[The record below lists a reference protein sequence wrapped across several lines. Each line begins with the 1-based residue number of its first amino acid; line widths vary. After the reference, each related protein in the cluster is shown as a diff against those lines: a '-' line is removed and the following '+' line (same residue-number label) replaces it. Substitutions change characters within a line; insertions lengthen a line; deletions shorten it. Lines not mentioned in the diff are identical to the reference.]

1 MRLTIPTRLRATCA
15 HKPEWGV
22 WLESLPG
29 IVSSLAERWELTLHE
44 PVDGANVSCSW
55 VARATRADGSTA
67 VFKIGLPAME
77 SRDELAGLRFWAGD
91 GAVRVLEGDDT
102 TQAFLMER
110 CEPGT
115 LLRTL
120 NEPEQDV
127 VLAAMLKRLWRR
139 PLPFPSEVRTP
150 GRGAGGEVTFR
161 YLSEMLTFWSDET
174 RADEARWP
182 DPGLVR
188 EGLRLFDALSQPSY
202 EDVLLATDLHASNIL
217 AAQREPWLVIDPK
230 PFVGDRTYDATQH
243 LLHNCTERLRS
254 NPDATIHR
262 IADLAELD
270 PERLRLWLFARAAAE
285 SRDDWE
291 DISLARLLAP

>member
-1 MRLTIPTRLRATCA
+1 MNLTIPTQLRATCA
-15 HKPEWGV
+15 HNPEWNV
-22 WLESLPG
+22 WLENLPG
-29 IVSSLAERWELTLHE
+29 VVSDLAQRWELTLSE
-44 PVDGANVSCSW
+44 PFGGPNVSCSW
-55 VARATRADGSTA
+55 VAPATRADGLA
-67 VFKIGLPAME
+67 AMFKIGLPAME

-120 NEPEQDV
+120 PEPEQDV

-139 PLPFPSEVRTP
+139 PTEPHPFRP
-150 GRGAGGEVTFR
+150 
-161 YLSEMLTFWSDET
+161 LSEMLTFWGDET

-182 DPGLVR
+182 DAGLVR
-188 EGLRLFDALSQPSY
+188 VGLGLFEELSRPSPR
-202 EDVLLATDLHASNIL
+202 DVLLATDLHASNIL

-243 LLHNCTERLRS
+243 LLHNCTERLCS
-254 NPDATIHR
+254 NPDTTIHR
-262 IADLAELD
+262 LADLADLD
-270 PERLRLWLFARAAAE
+270 PARLRLWLFARAAADP
-285 SRDDWE
+285 RDDWT
-291 DISLARLLAP
+291 DFSLARLLAI